1 MKSKTLRLISIMMVG
16 WNTFPAFAQNFSSSS
31 NLEPQPTADRVV
43 PFHLSEKGLVHGKVE
58 WGADI
63 AWFDENNLRRSAAFM
78 DKENLEVV
86 RTSFQPT
93 YALTDGDLHP
103 YQKDTI
109 EARIAMLKWVKPD
122 VKLMLNCDHPHVDP
136 WYETNAEAWAE
147 LIDVST
153 KYYQDAGY
161 EVVSVA
167 PFNEPDFGWNQ
178 WIPGSQDGT
187 LNTVQRKN
195 GFRKIAEELHKN
207 PRFDG
212 IRICGGNTLN
222 CDEALPWYNSLKE
235 QLDEGNTHQLAGSFD
250 SFAQFFTTVKEDGKH
265 ATADE
270 MHNVAEAMVGLE
282 YGLQT
287 GIWWGSAEYTRGEF
301 CKASHGERLAYAEH
315 RPNWTAASVYR
326 APDGKVQAFGGTSE
340 RQAVT
345 TTYRFLSKERD
356 VFFDGHGPQREYV
369 MELPGGAPGSYQNGQ
384 TNAETVVNITWGDD
398 VQPVV
403 EGTYTLFNKGNRN
416 LLDNHN
422 GSLTTSTYSTGKK
435 SLQWYVNP
443 VDARIGGAFS
453 YHQILSVTSNQ
464 TLDVLNWSMD
474 EGAEIILY
482 QNNKGTNEQWYLEYA
497 RDGWFRI
504 RSRHSSLCLKAS
516 GNKVIQDKLD
526 ETADSQLWRFIQT
539 GVRPRVQDIDA
550 PTGVKAESHA
560 SSVLLTWDKADATDP
575 TYTVLRSEN
584 PEDGYEIIAR
594 YVADTAFVDNKAE
607 EGKTYYYTVKTVDAS
622 VNTSP
627 ASSTASATVA
637 PTDALVARYEFEE
650 NVHDTTLNIRHGAM
664 PEDGVYTEG
673 KSGRYALS
681 LDGSAQ
687 YVQLPTNVANHAET
701 TISTW
706 IYWEGGNNWQR
717 VFDFGNG
724 EDEYMF
730 LTVRSDDGRIRF
742 AIRNGGDEQQI
753 DGERITAYRKEWIH
767 LAVTMGEEEVCLY
780 LNGELM
786 ASSKDITL
794 RPSDFH
800 PLLNYI
806 GRSQFA
812 ADPLFNGYIDDFR
825 IYDYALDAED
835 IKKLADGT
843 TRICD
848 TPKDEP
854 GTFNVG
860 PLPADRRLDVHYL
873 LDNGPE
879 RVDFHIYDLQ
889 GNMQLTQRGMNGATT
904 SFDVSGLPDGIYI
917 LKARCG
923 QANDSRKF
931 TIRHP

>member
-31 NLEPQPTADRVV
+31 NLEPQPSADRVV
-43 PFHLSEKGLVHGKVE
+43 PFKLSEKGIVREVE
-58 WGADI
+58 WGGDM
-63 AWFDENNLRRSAAFM
+63 AWMHEYNLRRCVAFM
-78 DKENLEVV
+78 GKDNVSIV
-86 RTSFQPT
+86 RASFQPT
-93 YALTDGDLHP
+93 YPLVDGDLQQE
-103 YQKDTI
+103 QKDAVT
-109 EARIAMLKWVKPD
+109 ERLRLLGFCKPD
-122 VKLMLNCDHPHVDP
+122 VKLMLNCDHPSVDP
-136 WYETNAEAWAE
+136 WYNGNAEHWAQ
-147 LIDVST
+147 LMDVT
-153 KYYQDAGY
+153 TRYFQEAGY
-161 EVVSVA
+161 EVVSIS
-167 PFNEPDFGWNQ
+167 PFNEPDYGWGQ
-178 WIPGSQDGT
+178 GT
-187 LNTVQRKN
+187 QEDFYN
-195 GFRKIAEELHKN
+195 IAGELRKN
-207 PRFDG
+207 PRFDH
-212 IRICGGNTLN
+212 IRISGGNTLN
-222 CDEALPWYNSLKE
+222 CDQALPWYNALKDR
-235 QLDEGNTHQLAGSFD
+235 LDEGNTHQLAGSFD
-250 SFAQFFTTVKEDGKH
+250 NFAQFFTTVREDGKH

-270 MHNVAEAMVGLE
+270 MHNVMEAMVGME
-282 YGLQT
+282 YGMQT
-287 GIWWGSAEYTRGEF
+287 GVWWGPAEYARGEF

-345 TTYRFLSKERD
+345 TSYRFLSKERD

-369 MELPGGAPGSYQNGQ
+369 MELPGGEPGSYQNGQ
-384 TNAETVVNITWGDD
+384 TNAEQVVSIIWGDD

-403 EGTYTLFNKGNRN
+403 DGTYVLINKSSRK
-416 LLDNHN
+416 LLDNEN
-422 GSLTTSTYSTGKK
+422 GSLTSSTYSTGKK
-435 SLQWYVNP
+435 SLQWHVNP
-443 VDARIGGAFS
+443 VDARIGGDFS
-453 YHQILSVTSNQ
+453 YHQILSVISSQ
-464 TLDVLNWSMD
+464 TLDVLNYSMD
-474 EGAEIILY
+474 DGAEVILY
-482 QNNKGTNEQWYLEYA
+482 ANGKSANQQWYLEYA
-497 RDGWFRI
+497 GDGWFRI
-504 RSRHSSLCLKAS
+504 RNRHSSLCLKTS
-516 GNKVIQDKLD
+516 GDKIVQAEPD
-526 ETADSQLWRFIQT
+526 EESPSQLWRFIRT
-539 GVRPRVQDIDA
+539 GVRPRVRDIDA
-550 PTGVKAESHA
+550 PTGVKAESRA

-650 NVHDTTLNIRHGAM
+650 NVHDTTLNIRHGAI
-664 PEDGVYTEG
+664 PEDGVYAEG

-687 YVQLPTNVANHAET
+687 YVQLPTNVADHAET

-717 VFDFGNG
+717 IFDFGNG

-780 LNGELM
+780 LNEELM

-835 IKKLADGT
+835 IKKLAEGT

-854 GTFNVG
+854 GTFDVG

-879 RVDFHIYDLQ
+879 RVDFHIYDLL

-904 SFDVSGLPDGIYI
+904 SFDVSGLPDGVYI

-931 TIRHP
+931 TVRHHQ